1 MTNKKI
7 PLRMCV
13 GCREK
18 KSKAEL
24 IRIVKKPEGE
34 IVTDTTGKI
43 SGRGAYICRCVD
55 CLAKAE
61 KTNALSRAFE
71 TKIDDEVFT
80 ALREALKQLEQ

>member
-18 KSKAEL
+18 RPKAEL
-24 IRIVKKPEGE
+24 IRIVRKPEGE
-34 IVTDTTGKI
+34 IITDTTGKI
-43 SGRGAYICRCVD
+43 SGRGAYICRCAE

-61 KTNALSRAFE
+61 KTGALSRAFE
-71 TKIDDEVFT
+71 MKIDGEIYSS
-80 ALREALKQLEQ
+80 LREALKQLEK

>member
-18 KSKAEL
+18 KPKPEL
-24 IRIVKKPEGE
+24 IRIVRKPEGE

-43 SGRGAYICRCVD
+43 SGRGAYICKCVD
-55 CLAKAE
+55 CLNRAE
-61 KTNALSRAFE
+61 KTGALSRAFE
-71 TKIDDEVFT
+71 TKISDEVYL
-80 ALREALKQLEQ
+80 ALREALKQLEK